1 LRTRTNKDL
10 RFEDKTNKDLRFK
23 DKEKQ
28 GLEVRG
34 QDKQGLVVRGQEL
47 VNWPTDLWT
56 LRDQAQRI
64 FCRMQS
70 PQQFLSSENKH
81 RDKDL

>member
-1 LRTRTNKDL
+1 MRTRTNKDL

-23 DKEKQ
+23 DKDKQ
-28 GLEVRG
+28 GLE
-34 QDKQGLVVRGQEL
+34 VRGQEL